1 MGTLGVEGRILGRGP
16 IDRER
21 DGSSA
26 GGRDPPGI
34 QQRNT
39 PGAFGESFAT
49 RPGDEGSG
57 ARTESEKEAGHDADV
72 RGESGLLVL
81 D

>member
-1 MGTLGVEGRILGRGP
+1 MGAFGVEGRILGRGP

-21 DGSSA
+21 DGPSA
-26 GGRDPPGI
+26 GGGDPPGI
-34 QQRNT
+34 LQRST
-39 PGAFGESFAT
+39 TGAFGESFAT
-49 RPGDEGSG
+49 RPGDEGSE

-72 RGESGLLVL
+72 RGEWGLLRL